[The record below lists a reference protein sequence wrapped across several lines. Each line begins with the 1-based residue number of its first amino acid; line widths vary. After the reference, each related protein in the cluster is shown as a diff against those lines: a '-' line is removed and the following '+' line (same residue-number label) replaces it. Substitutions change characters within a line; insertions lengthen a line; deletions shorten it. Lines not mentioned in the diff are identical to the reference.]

1 MIHTRII
8 PFLPTGKK
16 EKKVQTTVQNY
27 SEGAW
32 NFAHTILWAE
42 QTFPKED
49 LQLAT
54 HFIRTYF
61 ELAKDKKIAFI
72 SFCERVM
79 ITHRY
84 INSQPGRYLYD
95 GPIFRTGNWIL

>member
-1 MIHTRII
+1 MIHTKII

-16 EKKVQTTVQNY
+16 AKKVQTTVQNY

-54 HFIRTYF
+54 HFICTYF
-61 ELAKDKKIAFI
+61 ELAKNKKIAFI

-84 INSQPGRYLYD
+84 INSQPGW
-95 GPIFRTGNWIL
+95 F